1 MQFEGGIGAFDT
13 IAPLRMNEFGFA
25 FVDVASGKVLMSCGC
40 YWT

>member
-1 MQFEGGIGAFDT
+1 MQFEGGIGAFYT
-13 IAPLRMNEFGFA
+13 IAPLRMKEFGFA